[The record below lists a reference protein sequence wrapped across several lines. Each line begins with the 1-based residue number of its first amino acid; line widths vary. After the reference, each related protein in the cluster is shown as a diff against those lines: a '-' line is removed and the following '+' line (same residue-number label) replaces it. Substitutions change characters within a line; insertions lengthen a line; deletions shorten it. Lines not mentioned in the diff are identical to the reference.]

1 MYEYKFEKLEFSK
14 WKLTIP
20 SLPDGSCR
28 IKNGSIVK
36 VNKLYYQ
43 NKFLNMLIIS
53 KIITSW

>member
-43 NKFLNMLIIS
+43 NKFLNI
-53 KIITSW
+53 